1 MRKRGTGGR
10 LTCAAGAPDPPAARE
25 NDERSLAQN
34 LTRSRLGLGLRRQRE
49 RRRGKRIERGG
60 RERGRGSEGVDG
72 GSAAT
77 VSTLRRMARVTVGEA
92 RRAREIAG
100 GSAAA
105 CGGGDGRMARVT
117 GGGEGWVFLYRADAG
132 PATFTGPCSGRH
144 RGLACRP
151 KHGTDLV
158 PGRHGH
164 AACRA
169 RPCSGRASPCR
180 ATGRPAGRPEMD
192 MYTPLSPD
200 RPHLACGQ
208 SACSSLPGRNLPII
222 HSCTC

>member
-77 VSTLRRMARVTVGEA
+77 VSTLRRMAKVTVGEA
-92 RRAREIAG
+92 RRATERG
-100 GSAAA
+100 RLRAALL
-105 CGGGDGRMARVT
+105 RPT
-117 GGGEGWVFLYRADAG
+117 GEGMAERLGLRGEGRGGIYTGPMPGRPHLPGRARAVTVGWPAG
-132 PATFTGPCSGRH
+132 PSTARTS
-144 RGLACRP
+144 
-151 KHGTDLV
+151 
-158 PGRHGH
+158 
-164 AACRA
+164 CRA
-169 RPCSGRASPCR
+169 GTGTPPAVSGRAR
-180 ATGRPAGRPEMD
+180 AVPRRAGPRAARRAARNGHV
-192 MYTPLSPD
+192 Y
-200 RPHLACGQ
+200 
-208 SACSSLPGRNLPII
+208 LPWAN
-222 HSCTC
+222 

>member
-10 LTCAAGAPDPPAARE
+10 LTCATGAPDPPAARE

-77 VSTLRRMARVTVGEA
+77 VSTLRRMAKVTVGEA

-105 CGGGDGRMARVT
+105 YGGGDGRRRTARVT
-117 GGGEGWVFLYRADAG
+117 GGGEGWGGIY
-132 PATFTGPCSGRH
+132 TGPMPGWPH
-144 RGLACRP
+144 L
-151 KHGTDLV
+151 
-158 PGRHGH
+158 PGR
-164 AACRA
+164 ARA
-169 RPCSGRASPCR
+169 V
-180 ATGRPAGRPEMD
+180 TVGRPAGPSTARTSCRAGTG
-192 MYTPLSPD
+192 TPPAVLGPC
-200 RPHLACGQ
+200 LAV
-208 SACSSLPGRNLPII
+208 PGHGPPGGPARNG
-222 HSCTC
+222 HV

>member
-1 MRKRGTGGR
+1 VRKRGTGGR

-77 VSTLRRMARVTVGEA
+77 VSTLRRMAKVTVGEA

-100 GSAAA
+100 GSVAAY
-105 CGGGDGRMARVT
+105 GGGDGRMARVT
-117 GGGEGWVFLYRADAG
+117 GGVEVYIPGRCRAGHIYRAVLGPSPWADQPAQARHGPRAG
-132 PATFTGPCSGRH
+132 PARARRLPCQAVLGPC
-144 RGLACRP
+144 LA
-151 KHGTDLV
+151 V
-158 PGRHGH
+158 PGHGPSGGP
-164 AACRA
+164 A
-169 RPCSGRASPCR
+169 RNG
-180 ATGRPAGRPEMD
+180 
-192 MYTPLSPD
+192 
-200 RPHLACGQ
+200 HV
-208 SACSSLPGRNLPII
+208 
-222 HSCTC
+222 

>member
-77 VSTLRRMARVTVGEA
+77 VSTLRRMAKVTVGEA

-117 GGGEGWVFLYRADAG
+117 GGGEGWYIYRADAG

-144 RGLACRP
+144 RGPTSRP

-169 RPCSGRASPCR
+169 GPCLAVPGHGPSG
-180 ATGRPAGRPEMD
+180 GPA
-192 MYTPLSPD
+192 
-200 RPHLACGQ
+200 
-208 SACSSLPGRNLPII
+208 RNG
-222 HSCTC
+222 HV

>member
-72 GSAAT
+72 GSAAS

-92 RRAREIAG
+92 RRARETAG
-100 GSAAA
+100 GSAA
-105 CGGGDGRMARVT
+105 GEGMAEWLGLR
-117 GGGEGWVFLYRADAG
+117 GGEGRGGYIYRADAG

-144 RGLACRP
+144 RGPTCRP

-158 PGRHGH
+158 PGRYGH
-164 AACRA
+164 TACRVG
-169 RPCSGRASPCR
+169 PCSGRASPCR
-180 ATGRPAGRPEMD
+180 ATGRPAGQPEMD
-192 MYTPLSPD
+192 MYS
-200 RPHLACGQ
+200 
-208 SACSSLPGRNLPII
+208 
-222 HSCTC
+222 

>member
-10 LTCAAGAPDPPAARE
+10 LTCAVGAPDPPTARE

-77 VSTLRRMARVTVGEA
+77 VSTLRRMAKVTVGEA
-92 RRAREIAG
+92 RRATERG
-100 GSAAA
+100 RLRAALLRPT
-105 CGGGDGRMARVT
+105 GEGMAERLGLR
-117 GGGEGWVFLYRADAG
+117 GGGEGWYIYRADAG

-144 RGLACRP
+144 RGPTSRP

-169 RPCSGRASPCR
+169 GPCSGRASPCR

-192 MYTPLSPD
+192 MYNST
-200 RPHLACGQ
+200 
-208 SACSSLPGRNLPII
+208 
-222 HSCTC
+222 

>member
-1 MRKRGTGGR
+1 M
-10 LTCAAGAPDPPAARE
+10 AARRRPSPLSGE
-25 NDERSLAQN
+25 WL
-34 LTRSRLGLGLRRQRE
+34 RLRW
-49 RRRGKRIERGG
+49 
-60 RERGRGSEGVDG
+60 S
-72 GSAAT
+72 
-77 VSTLRRMARVTVGEA
+77 VGEA

-144 RGLACRP
+144 RGPTCRP

-169 RPCSGRASPCR
+169 GPCSGRASPCR

-192 MYTPLSPD
+192 MYNGHAPAMMISFIRST
-200 RPHLACGQ
+200 
-208 SACSSLPGRNLPII
+208 
-222 HSCTC
+222 

>member
-77 VSTLRRMARVTVGEA
+77 VSTLRRMAKVTVGEA

-100 GSAAA
+100 GSVAAY
-105 CGGGDGRMARVT
+105 GGGDGRMARVT
-117 GGGEGWVFLYRADAG
+117 GGGEGWVYIPGRCRAGHIYRAVLGPSPWAGLPAQARHGPRAG
-132 PATFTGPCSGRH
+132 PARARRLPCQAVLGPC
-144 RGLACRP
+144 LA
-151 KHGTDLV
+151 V
-158 PGRHGH
+158 PGHGPSSGP
-164 AACRA
+164 A
-169 RPCSGRASPCR
+169 RNG
-180 ATGRPAGRPEMD
+180 
-192 MYTPLSPD
+192 
-200 RPHLACGQ
+200 HV
-208 SACSSLPGRNLPII
+208 
-222 HSCTC
+222 

>member
-1 MRKRGTGGR
+1 M
-10 LTCAAGAPDPPAARE
+10 AARRRPSPLSGE
-25 NDERSLAQN
+25 WL
-34 LTRSRLGLGLRRQRE
+34 RLRW
-49 RRRGKRIERGG
+49 
-60 RERGRGSEGVDG
+60 S
-72 GSAAT
+72 
-77 VSTLRRMARVTVGEA
+77 VGEA

-117 GGGEGWVFLYRADAG
+117 GGGEGWVLLIPGRCG

-158 PGRHGH
+158 PGRHEH

-169 RPCSGRASPCR
+169 GPCSGRASPCW

-192 MYTPLSPD
+192 MYNSM
-200 RPHLACGQ
+200 
-208 SACSSLPGRNLPII
+208 
-222 HSCTC
+222 